1 MLLLSHVDILALCV
15 VEQPPLYKSALPN
28 VISVD
33 SFFVGLTT
41 TVLLATRGHGNVR
54 LTPTRLPAPP
64 ITRTCLLRPCS
75 RIAPSAQPVEAPA
88 PRPRSGIACLRLW
101 PELTVA
107 TGSSRSFFVHTAPG
121 YLCTCRH
128 SQAVKPLWFGRTL
141 AQYLVTLP
149 RTKRRAELLAPCWY
163 FFPCLTAGV
172 VRAGAPV
179 LVRLR
184 PLPFLRSS
192 VVEEDK

>member
-1 MLLLSHVDILALCV
+1 MLLLSHDSHPIWDLARTSRHIFAEDKNLSAWSSSH
-15 VEQPPLYKSALPN
+15 LYTEALSN
-28 VISVD
+28 

-41 TVLLATRGHGNVR
+41 TVPLATCGHGNVR

-107 TGSSRSFFVHTAPG
+107 TGSSRSFFVHTALG
-121 YLCTCRH
+121 YLCPCQH
-128 SQAVKPLWFGRTL
+128 NQAAKPLLFGRTL
-141 AQYLVTLP
+141 TQYLITLL
-149 RTKRRAELLAPCWY
+149 RTKHWAELLAPC
-163 FFPCLTAGV
+163 C
-172 VRAGAPV
+172 
-179 LVRLR
+179 
-184 PLPFLRSS
+184 
-192 VVEEDK
+192 